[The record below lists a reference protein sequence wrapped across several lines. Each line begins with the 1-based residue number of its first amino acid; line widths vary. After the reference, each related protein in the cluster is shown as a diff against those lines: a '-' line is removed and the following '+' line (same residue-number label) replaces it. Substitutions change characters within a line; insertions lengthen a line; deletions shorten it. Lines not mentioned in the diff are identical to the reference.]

1 MNREITLMDFFR
13 FILSKLKLVLI
24 FGCIAAIIA
33 AGLVVFTAD
42 ERYNYSGSFIVDPFG
57 NVDENFN
64 SNNIYNELTIS
75 RTLIPSFVELMQKKD
90 FAEIIAKSVNEKLDT
105 ELEYNDIID
114 MIRYTTNEDTLII
127 DFRCTSID
135 KDVSFTVAKTISEK
149 APGYVEQKLNRINL
163 NAVDT
168 INKDVYGTSKTDFKV
183 AGIVAFIVAAVLTVL
198 ISLVIELLDNRIKT
212 PEDIT
217 EHFEYPILGSI
228 PDFYKHT
235 KKEGYYGKQKTKQ
248 QVNAQTK

>member
-13 FILSKLKLVLI
+13 FVLSKLKLILI

-33 AGLVVFTAD
+33 AGFVFLTAD
-42 ERYNYSGSFIVDPFG
+42 EQYNYNGSFIVDPFG

-90 FAEIIAKSVNEKLDT
+90 FAEMIAKSVNEELGKKLKYT
-105 ELEYNDIID
+105 HIIN
-114 MIRYTTNEDTLII
+114 MIRYTTNDDTLII
-127 DFRCTSID
+127 DFRCTSSD
-135 KDVSFTVAKTISEK
+135 QEVAYTVAKTISEK

-163 NAVDT
+163 NAVDS
-168 INKDVYGTSKTDFKV
+168 INKDVFGTSKTNFKV
-183 AGIVAFIVAAVLTVL
+183 IGVIAFIIAAVLTVL
-198 ISLVIELLDNRIKT
+198 VTLVIELLDNRIKD

-235 KKEGYYGKQKTKQ
+235 KKEGYYGKQKGQ
-248 QVNAQTK
+248 QTNAKS

>member
-13 FILSKLKLVLI
+13 FVLSKLKLILI

-33 AGLVVFTAD
+33 AGFVFLTAD
-42 ERYNYSGSFIVDPFG
+42 EQYNYNGSFIVDPFG

-75 RTLIPSFVELMQKKD
+75 RTLIPSFVELMKKKD
-90 FAEIIAKSVNEKLDT
+90 FAEMIAKSVNE
-105 ELEYNDIID
+105 ELGKDLKYTHIIN

-127 DFRCTSID
+127 DFRCTSSD
-135 KDVSFTVAKTISEK
+135 KAVAFTVARTISEK
-149 APGYVEQKLNRINL
+149 APAYVEGKFNRINL

-168 INKDVYGTSKTDFKV
+168 IHKDVYGTSKTNFKV
-183 AGIVAFIVAAVLTVL
+183 VGVVAFVAATVLTVL
-198 ISLVIELLDNRIKT
+198 VTLVIELLDNRIKT

-228 PDFYKHT
+228 PDFYTHT
-235 KKEGYYGKQKTKQ
+235 KKEGYYGKQKVQQNTK
-248 QVNAQTK
+248 A

>member
-13 FILSKLKLVLI
+13 FVLSKLKLILI

-33 AGLVVFTAD
+33 AGFVFLTAD
-42 ERYNYSGSFIVDPFG
+42 EQYNYSGSFIVDPFG

-75 RTLIPSFVELMQKKD
+75 RTLIPSFVELLQKKD
-90 FAEIIAKSVNEKLDT
+90 FAEIVAKSVNE
-105 ELEYNDIID
+105 ELGKSLKYTHIIN

-127 DFRCTSID
+127 DFRCSSSD
-135 KDVSFTVAKTISEK
+135 KDVAFAVARTISEK
-149 APGYVEQKLNRINL
+149 APGYVEKKLNRINL
-163 NAVDT
+163 NPVDS
-168 INKDVYGTSKTDFKV
+168 INKDVFGTSKTDFKV
-183 AGIVAFIVAAVLTVL
+183 VGIIAFVVAAVLTVL
-198 ISLVIELLDNRIKT
+198 VTLVIELLDNRIKT

-235 KKEGYYGKQKTKQ
+235 KKEGYYGKPKDQ
-248 QVNAQTK
+248 QTSAKA